1 MSQFILTLS
10 SNHVTQEIEEVNER
24 EGEERMEEGKKREIL
39 LGINRGASVSH
50 YRVSW
55 STMRGIPRGSK

>member
-1 MSQFILTLS
+1 LSQFILTLS

-50 YRVSW
+50 YRVS
-55 STMRGIPRGSK
+55 